1 MTLAG
6 RIVGAGQ
13 APYRRHPD
21 DGTTTE
27 SLLTSAALA
36 ALADAGLR
44 VADVDGL
51 GVSSFTLAPDHAI
64 DLAWRLGLRLGWLMQ
79 DPDGG
84 ASGVNLLQHAVR
96 AVEAGDAA
104 VILLVAG
111 DRMTRE
117 TFPRLADT
125 YNQFTAEYLAP
136 LPFLGP
142 NSLFAFLT
150 QRHME
155 HHGLQRETYGAVA
168 VSQRRWA
175 QAHPNAAYRT
185 PLTLA
190 EYLEAPLVAPPLSR
204 FDCVP
209 VVSGADAIIVAG
221 TGTGVGV
228 RAMASAINADGQ
240 RGDGLRTG
248 LAELSPELWARAD
261 LGPDDIN
268 LACVY
273 DDYTAM
279 VLIQLA
285 DLGLVRDDDLER
297 FAHERLLRD
306 GWPLNPCGG
315 MLSAGQAGAAGGML
329 GLVEATRQLTGRAHG
344 RQVSPARAAV
354 VTGYGMV
361 AARYG
366 AFANAAVLTAPERGA
381 PRALAAAPRLAAKPS
396 PTPQARQ
403 AAHPDG
409 SDAQIPLG
417 ECGACGQIAFPVPAL
432 CPACA
437 SRELRIVGADDGVLE
452 QVTRRTDAAGEA
464 VVLGE
469 VRVLAAG
476 GRPIEDGPIVVVR
489 LDGEQAL
496 AWRGRRL
503 RLSRRDGV
511 NAAAPGQGL

>member
-1 MTLAG
+1 MTLAA

-13 APYRRHPD
+13 APYRRRPD

-27 SLLTSAALA
+27 SVLTSAALA

-51 GVSSFTLAPDHAI
+51 GVSSFTLGPDHAI
-64 DLAWRLGLRLGWLMQ
+64 DLAWRLGLRLRWLMQ

-84 ASGVNLLQHAVR
+84 ASGINLLQHAVR

-104 VILLVAG
+104 TILLVAG
-111 DRMTRE
+111 DRMTPE
-117 TFPRLADT
+117 SFPRLADT

-142 NSLFAFLT
+142 NSLFAFLA

-155 HHGLQRETYGAVA
+155 RHGLGREAYGAVA

-190 EYLEAPLVAPPLSR
+190 EYLAAPLVAPPLSR
-204 FDCVP
+204 LDCVP
-209 VVSGADAIIVAG
+209 IVSGADAIVVAAKG
-221 TGTGVGV
+221 AGVDV
-228 RAMASAINADGQ
+228 RAIATSVNADGQ
-240 RGDGLRTG
+240 RGDGLQTG
-248 LAELSPELWARAD
+248 LADLSSELWSRAEID
-261 LGPDDIN
+261 PEDVD

-273 DDYTAM
+273 DDYTVMA
-279 VLIQLA
+279 LIQLA
-285 DLGLVRDDDLER
+285 DLGLVADGDFER

-306 GWPLNPCGG
+306 GWPLNPGGG

-329 GLVEATRQLTGRAHG
+329 GLVEATRQLTGRALG
-344 RQVSPARAAV
+344 RQVCPARAAV

-366 AFANAAVLTAPERGA
+366 AFANAAVLIAPERGA
-381 PRALAAAPRLAAKPS
+381 PRGLAAAPRLPAKPA
-396 PTPQARQ
+396 PAPHARD
-403 AAHPDG
+403 AASLDA
-409 SDAQIPLG
+409 SAAQIPLG
-417 ECGACGQIAFPVPAL
+417 ECGACGQLAFPVPAL
-432 CPACA
+432 CAACA
-437 SRELRIVGADDGVLE
+437 SRDLRVVGADDGVLE
-452 QVTRRTDAAGEA
+452 HVTRRTDAAGEA

-469 VRVLAAG
+469 VRVLGAG

-489 LDGEQAL
+489 LDGEHAL
-496 AWRGRRL
+496 AWRGQRLKLARRD
-503 RLSRRDGV
+503 DGV
-511 NAAAPGQGL
+511 NGAAPA